1 MKLYDNIVVV
11 INVFVF
17 TVIKFNI
24 KFDTMSLIVVLW
36 VFPEIIIKSLI
47 EPAGMINYHLN
58 NEKVGHSIHGQYSER
73 KWPGVRVIMLL
84 SAPMS
89 MP

>member
-1 MKLYDNIVVV
+1 
-11 INVFVF
+11 
-17 TVIKFNI
+17 
-24 KFDTMSLIVVLW
+24 MSLIVVLW

-58 NEKVGHSIHGQYSER
+58 NENNEKVGDSIHGQYSER
-73 KWPGVRVIMLL
+73 ESPGVRVIMHL